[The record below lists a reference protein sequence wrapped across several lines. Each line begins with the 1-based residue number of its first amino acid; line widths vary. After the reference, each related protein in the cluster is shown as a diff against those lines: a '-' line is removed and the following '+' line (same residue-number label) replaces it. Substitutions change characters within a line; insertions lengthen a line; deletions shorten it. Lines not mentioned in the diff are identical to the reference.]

1 MISNSNSKGSRLLL
15 VVGAALADMFCVV
28 AFAAAGRSQHEEAAT
43 FTGLWST
50 AWPYLFALAL
60 SWIAALVWRRPFAV
74 LRSGVPVWL
83 GTLALGMVLRV
94 VFTDG
99 GAPLPFLL
107 VATGTLGA
115 TLVGWRLIVA
125 LFTRKRPRQ
134 AVQGG
139 AGV

>member
-1 MISNSNSKGSRLLL
+1 
-15 VVGAALADMFCVV
+15 MFCVV

-50 AWPYLFALAL
+50 AWPFLFALAL

-83 GTLALGMVLRV
+83 VTLALGMVLRV

-99 GAPLPFLL
+99 GAPLAFVL
-107 VATGTLGA
+107 VATGALGLL
-115 TLVGWRLIVA
+115 LVGWRLVVA
-125 LFTRKRPRQ
+125 LVSKLRSRT
-134 AVQGG
+134 
-139 AGV
+139 

>member
-1 MISNSNSKGSRLLL
+1 VITNSNSKGSRLLL

-74 LRSGVPVWL
+74 LRCGVPVWL

-99 GAPLPFLL
+99 GAPLAFVL
-107 VATGTLGA
+107 VATGALGLL
-115 TLVGWRLIVA
+115 LVGWRLVVA
-125 LFTRKRPRQ
+125 LVSKLRSRT
-134 AVQGG
+134 
-139 AGV
+139 